1 MAGPRIVMEPAPRR
15 RRGFALGLIAV
26 VAILGLSIY
35 ARGLGFPFSRDDG
48 RHFANPMNPG
58 RWQRPP
64 AHLLDHFR
72 EDFWGGDPGSGLY
85 RPLTA
90 ATIQMTA
97 WWRGLQPF
105 PLRAGNLLL
114 QVLVAAAAAAFA
126 RRGGVSRGA
135 TLLVALLIVVHPLF
149 SECVMEVVSR
159 SELQATAGVLAA
171 AALMIGRPAGDSS
184 GKPAGVGLGAAVDG
198 ALFFLIALLSK
209 EGAFAAL
216 PALALLLLR
225 PRSDE
230 GARDDGKMRQAALLL
245 LLVAVVVVAI
255 QRGRVLGAVAGVDPG
270 EISPLDN
277 ALVGLGF
284 VTRLATGVAN
294 LGRYVALLVFPRSL
308 APDYSLAAI
317 LPLENV
323 DDPHLWIGVAAL
335 AGGGIWLAVS
345 LRKRRLVESSGLLL
359 AGASWFLVSS
369 IATPIG
375 TIFAERLFHM
385 PACGLI
391 LAVVAAAD
399 RLLGAGDGARPA
411 TTASPQAPASRAPR
425 CIAFVVALVAV
436 AALGARS
443 YARVGD
449 WRDELTLY
457 TKALEVVPES
467 ARVQATV
474 GQGLRL
480 KHEPDEALRH
490 VERAL
495 AIKPDY
501 GKALTERGV
510 LLADRYTVER
520 HPQQLAQAW
529 VWFWLAAH
537 VPGAWFDEQA
547 NLRQVAQV
555 AKRMSLPQSELAR
568 AATEIAD
575 AHRALP
581 LYEEMR
587 QALAGK

>member
-1 MAGPRIVMEPAPRR
+1 MEPAPRL
-15 RRGFALGLIAV
+15 RRGFAPGM
-26 VAILGLSIY
+26 VALVALLAILALLGLSIY
-35 ARGLGFPFSRDDG
+35 GRGLGFPFSRDDG
-48 RHFANPMNPG
+48 RHFVNPSNPG
-58 RWQRPP
+58 RWQRSP

-72 EDFWGGDPGSGLY
+72 EDFWSGDPGSGLY

-97 WWRGLQPF
+97 WWRGLQPL

-114 QVLVAAAAAAFA
+114 HLFVAVAAAAFA
-126 RRGGVSRGA
+126 RRSGVSRGA
-135 TLLVALLIVVHPLF
+135 ALVVGLLIVAHPLL

-171 AALMIGRPAGDSS
+171 AALLLGRPASAPS
-184 GKPAGVGLGAAVDG
+184 GRPAGVGLGAAVDA

-225 PRSDE
+225 PRAAD
-230 GARDDGKMRQAALLL
+230 GARDDTRMRQVALLL
-245 LLVAVVVVAI
+245 LLGAVVVVSLL
-255 QRGRVLGAVAGVDPG
+255 RGRVLGAVASVDPA

-277 ALVGLGF
+277 PLVGLGF

-294 LGRYVALLVFPRSL
+294 LGRYVVLFVFPKSL

-323 DDPHLWIGVAAL
+323 DDLHLWAGVAAL
-335 AGGGIWLAVS
+335 AGGALWLGVA
-345 LRKRRLVESSGLLL
+345 LRRRRVAESFGLLL

-385 PACGLI
+385 PACGLVI
-391 LAVVAAAD
+391 AVVAAAD
-399 RLLGAGDGARPA
+399 RILGGGAGA
-411 TTASPQAPASRAPR
+411 APAARR
-425 CIAFVVALVAV
+425 IAFGVALAAV

-443 YARVGD
+443 FVRVGD

-480 KHEPDEALRH
+480 KRQPDAALPH

-495 AIKPDY
+495 AIKADY
-501 GKALTERGV
+501 GKALTERAV
-510 LLADRYTVER
+510 LLADRYAVDR
-520 HPQQLAQAW
+520 QPQLLAQAW
-529 VWFWLAAH
+529 AWFWLAAH
-537 VPGAWFDEQA
+537 APGAWMDEQA
-547 NLRQVAQV
+547 NLHQVAQV
-555 AKRMSLPQSELAR
+555 AKRASLPQSELAR
-568 AATEIAD
+568 AANEVAD
-575 AHRALP
+575 AHRGVP

-587 QALAGK
+587 QVLAGK